1 MTLLGKIFTVL
12 ILIMSVVFMSFSI
25 MVFQTHQNWYL
36 LVDNENYSE
45 STPLGLKQQIQN
57 HERANSELETSLK
70 EAQLALKREQ
80 IARRFVLASLQAQ
93 LITAQRDQVAL
104 RADLETYENRTR
116 DVEADLSTALAD
128 NAGLVGEGS
137 NLREQV
143 IGAQQSSDKYFNNS
157 LNLTDEINQ
166 LRGSE
171 IRLKEVQGQ
180 LINQVGRMS
189 NVLSKNGLTEFSDV
203 TAIPPVIDG
212 VVTNVRSDI
221 IQISIGWDDGLRKDH
236 ELDVFRGKSYLGR
249 IKVRETRPNSAVCEI
264 IPAYRKGLIK
274 QGDRVATI
282 IS

>member
-25 MVFQTHQNWYL
+25 MVYQTHQNWYL

-45 STPLGLKQQIQN
+45 EYPLGLKQQIAN
-57 HERANSELETSLK
+57 KERANSELETSLK

-93 LITAQRDQVAL
+93 LIVAQRDQVAL

-128 NAGLVGEGS
+128 NAGLVGEVS

-143 IGAQQSSDKYFNNS
+143 VGAQQSSDKYFNNS
-157 LNLTDEINQ
+157 LKLTDEINQ

-171 IRLKEVQGQ
+171 IRLKEVQNQ

-189 NVLSKNGLTEFSDV
+189 NVLGKNGLTEFSDV

-212 VVTNVRSDI
+212 VEE
-221 IQISIGWDDGLRKDH
+221 GAKGAGALRKVDFEETLH
-236 ELDVFRGKSYLGR
+236 YHVEFSLGF
-249 IKVRETRPNSAVCEI
+249 E
-264 IPAYRKGLIK
+264 K
-274 QGDRVATI
+274 QCL
-282 IS
+282 

>member
-25 MVFQTHQNWYL
+25 MVFQTHQNWQL
-36 LVDNENYSE
+36 LVDNDTYSE
-45 STPLGLKQQIQN
+45 EHDLGLKQKIAN

-93 LITAQRDQVAL
+93 LITATQDQTTLEEDL
-104 RADLETYENRTR
+104 RTYEDKSRKL
-116 DVEADLSTALAD
+116 EADLSVALAD
-128 NAGLVGEGS
+128 NEGLVGEVS

-143 IGAQQSSDKYFNNS
+143 VGAQQSSDKYFSNS
-157 LNLTDEINQ
+157 LKLTDEINQ
-166 LRGSE
+166 LRGSK
-171 IRLKEVQGQ
+171 IRLKEVQDQ

-249 IKVRETRPNSAVCEI
+249 IKVRETRPNSAVGEI
-264 IPAYRKGLIK
+264 IPAYRKGIIK
-274 QGDRVATI
+274 QGDRVATK